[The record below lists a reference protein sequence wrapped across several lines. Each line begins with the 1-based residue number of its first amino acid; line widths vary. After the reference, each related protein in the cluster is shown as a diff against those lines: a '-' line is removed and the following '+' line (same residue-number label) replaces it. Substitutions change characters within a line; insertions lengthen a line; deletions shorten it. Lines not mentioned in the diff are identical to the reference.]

1 MDKLKVF
8 LTVHKQSFPFSGEK
22 RKMTVIL
29 IVLLLLIVAGG
40 FITFQKFTSSG
51 GVAEEID
58 ISFDPEGAYALLL
71 PRRDGNAL
79 ILNLKRTASYDE
91 ISYELAYTSL
101 PDTTTVSGIK
111 VTDEEGSVS
120 GSIDRGVS
128 GTIDTKDKKGEYEQ
142 EILFGTCSKNVC
154 KYDKGVE
161 NGTLTLK
168 IKKGGKAFRMI
179 IQWHLQK
186 PDLALGNLNSGD
198 THFNYVMENNRVNLT
213 SVGYSII
220 NDLSGLPKLP
230 EGKKVLGKVYALYI
244 PLARSLPEGKYS
256 LELSETPSSKAKLA
270 RFDEVQNKWIEMET
284 KIEGSKLIAPANGAG
299 IFAVLI
305 NEK

>member
-1 MDKLKVF
+1 LKVF

-142 EILFGTCSKNVC
+142 EILFGSCSKNVC

-161 NGTLTLK
+161 NGTLSLK
-168 IKKGGKAFRMI
+168 IRKGKKTYKMI
-179 IQWHLQK
+179 TQWHLQK
-186 PDLALGNLNSGD
+186 VDVALGVLNSLDSHFSYKVADERGD
-198 THFNYVMENNRVNLT
+198 L
-213 SVGYSII
+213 SVVGFSII
-220 NDLSGLPKLP
+220 SDLTGVPKLP
-230 EGKKVLGKVYALYI
+230 SSKAVSGKVYALNI
-244 PLARSLPEGKYS
+244 PVAKELPTGVVTV
-256 LELSETPSSKAKLA
+256 ELSENPSSDAKIY
-270 RFDEVQNKWIEMET
+270 RYNSSENKWEELET
-284 KIEGSKLIAPANGAG
+284 KIDGSKLQTTANGAG
-299 IFAVLI
+299 IFAVLTS
-305 NEK
+305 K

>member
-1 MDKLKVF
+1 MLLVVAVLVIGGGIWGFKNFIAKD
-8 LTVHKQSFPFSGEK
+8 SSPGE
-22 RKMTVIL
+22 V
-29 IVLLLLIVAGG
+29 
-40 FITFQKFTSSG
+40 
-51 GVAEEID
+51 D
-58 ISFDPEGAYALLL
+58 ISFDAEGPYAQLF

-79 ILNLKRTASYDE
+79 TLNLKRTASYDE
-91 ISYELAYTSL
+91 ISYELAYTSES
-101 PDTTTVSGIK
+101 DESIVSGNI
-111 VTDEEGSVS
+111 TEDGEGGSG
-120 GSIDRGVS
+120 GSIDRGVM
-128 GTIDTKDKKGEYEQ
+128 GTIDTKSKKGEYEQ

-230 EGKKVLGKVYALYI
+230 EGKKVLGKVYALNI
-244 PLARSLPEGKYS
+244 PLARSLPEGKVS

>member
-58 ISFDPEGAYALLL
+58 ISFDPEGPYALLL

-79 ILNLKRTASYDE
+79 ILNLKRTATYDS
-91 ISYELAYTSL
+91 ISYELAYTA
-101 PDTTTVSGIK
+101 DA
-111 VTDEEGSVS
+111 DEVVLKGKKSNDGESIGA
-120 GSIDRGVS
+120 IDRGVV
-128 GTIDTKDKKGEYEQ
+128 GEIDTKQKKGEYEQ

-161 NGTLTLK
+161 NGTLTLH
-168 IKKGGKAFRMI
+168 IRKGNKAYRMTT
-179 IQWHLQK
+179 QWHIEQ
-186 PDLALGNLNSGD
+186 PDVSLGILTSGD
-198 THFNYVMENNRVNLT
+198 NHFTYSVKASREELSLIGYTIINNLT
-213 SVGYSII
+213 GS
-220 NDLSGLPKLP
+220 PKLP
-230 EGKKVLGKVYALYI
+230 EGKEVSSKVYALSTPI
-244 PLARSLPEGKYS
+244 AKDLMPGDIV
-256 LELSETPSSKAKLA
+256 LELSDNPWDGATLAVYSDKTGKWQELDTKVDDNKLSAKA
-270 RFDEVQNKWIEMET
+270 
-284 KIEGSKLIAPANGAG
+284 PGAG
-299 IFAVLI
+299 IFAVLVP
-305 NEK
+305 KK